1 MQLCNFY
8 IKALKKAELD
18 PRNISYLE
26 AHGTGTLLGDPIEIK
41 AATQTYRKQ
50 TQDKQYCATGSVK
63 GNMGHLLHA
72 AGVGSF
78 IKVILALQ
86 NKQIPP
92 TLNCEKPHPRFRFE
106 ESPFYPNTKLIN
118 WEPINGRRIAAISSF
133 GFGGTNCHLIVEGF
147 DYAVQNH
154 TPQKQ
159 ALPLTQFS
167 RERYWVG
174 EEIVDVGIFGQKVGI
189 HSEVK
194 TEEDK
199 MLLELLEKIGNKVL
213 TAEEA
218 IKLA

>member
-1 MQLCNFY
+1 V
-8 IKALKKAELD
+8 IEEALKKADLD

-63 GNMGHLLHA
+63 GNIGHLLHA

-147 DYAVQNH
+147 DNH
-154 TPQKQ
+154 AQGYTLNKQ
-159 ALPLTQFS
+159 PLPRTQFN
-167 RERYWVG
+167 RKRYWVG
-174 EEIVDVGIFGQKVGI
+174 KQMIDVGIFDQKVGMN
-189 HSEVK
+189 SVVK

-199 MLLELLEKIGNKVL
+199 MLMELLKQIENGE
-213 TAEEA
+213 AEVEYA
-218 IKLA
+218 LNFL